1 MGNMQIDR
9 INRLNLAHLPKICVV
24 TGIFELKMINQPKKS
39 DNGIN
44 SENLGP
50 VEKFSIKERVYQKL
64 RGALMLGQLLPGKP
78 ITIQDLADTFGTS
91 HMPVRE
97 ALRRLVSEQALV
109 VLPNRSLAVPE
120 LTLARY
126 NDLLSLRKVVEGAAA
141 GWAASS
147 ISDAELERISILG
160 TNMQQRVDAV
170 NSTDFLAL
178 HQDFHFSIYRA
189 SRNASVLP
197 IIEILWLQIGPYHN
211 LMVEADHFNI
221 ENDHHDALLDALR
234 DRNSIAATQA
244 VESDLEMFAKII
256 RPQLNGALNKD
267 ES

>member
-1 MGNMQIDR
+1 
-9 INRLNLAHLPKICVV
+9 
-24 TGIFELKMINQPKKS
+24 MINQLRKS
-39 DNGIN
+39 NVELG
-44 SENLGP
+44 SETLGP
-50 VEKFSIKERVYQKL
+50 IEKNSIKERVYQKL
-64 RGALMLGQLLPGKP
+64 RGALMLGQLLPGKA

-126 NDLLSLRKVVEGAAA
+126 NDLLSMRKVVEGAAVE
-141 GWAASS
+141 WAANS
-147 ISDAELERISILG
+147 ISDEELERISLLG
-160 TNMQQRVDAV
+160 MEMQQRLDAV
-170 NSTDFLAL
+170 NSTDFLEL

-211 LMVEADHFNI
+211 LMVGADHINV
-221 ENDHHDALLDALR
+221 ENDHHDSLVNALR
-234 DRNSIAATQA
+234 DRNCAAAKRA

-256 RPQLNGALNKD
+256 RPQLNGTPIPN